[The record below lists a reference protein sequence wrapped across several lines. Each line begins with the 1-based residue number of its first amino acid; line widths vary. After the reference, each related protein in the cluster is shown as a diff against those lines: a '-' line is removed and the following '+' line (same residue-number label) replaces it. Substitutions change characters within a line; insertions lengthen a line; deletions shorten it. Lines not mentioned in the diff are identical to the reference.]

1 MPQTIDP
8 LQPITLATLWPW
20 LAAAATSAVAI
31 ALSVF
36 RWVFQTALIDELKEL
51 KAEIK
56 AMGVQVSRLNIEVA
70 VMTRAVNELEQD
82 QRRDRK

>member
-1 MPQTIDP
+1 MPQSLDPSQPLTI
-8 LQPITLATLWPW
+8 ATLWPW
-20 LAAAATSAVAI
+20 LAAAAGGAVAI

-82 QRRDRK
+82 QRSNRK